1 MLTLHSGEGT
11 GSIRRVFSIWML
23 GDEIIN
29 APPSWETSS
38 DPPGLSDQLPAGKT
52 MDHEFF
58 PFAWPFSQA

>member
-1 MLTLHSGEGT
+1 
-11 GSIRRVFSIWML
+11 ML

-29 APPSWETSS
+29 APRSWETSY